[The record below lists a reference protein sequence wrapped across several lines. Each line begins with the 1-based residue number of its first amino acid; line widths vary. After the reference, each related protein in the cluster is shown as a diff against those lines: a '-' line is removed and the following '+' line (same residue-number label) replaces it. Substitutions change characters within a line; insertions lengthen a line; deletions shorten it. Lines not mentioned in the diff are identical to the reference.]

1 MLSIKDISRIARY
14 EVSDLKS
21 KPIGQTVS
29 NNLLRFPK
37 SWTTLYHIY
46 LLSLFYLLQGLRSLF
61 CTVRLHTLSEH
72 HVYESYIHIDIYNL
86 QYIHTDTCIKKERFK
101 FNMLLKFKGV
111 TSSLMHS
118 QSQENIF
125 PREVAE
131 SGILETLMMEAHE
144 QSRHKQLTLFSVA
157 L

>member
-1 MLSIKDISRIARY
+1 
-14 EVSDLKS
+14 
-21 KPIGQTVS
+21 
-29 NNLLRFPK
+29 
-37 SWTTLYHIY
+37 
-46 LLSLFYLLQGLRSLF
+46 
-61 CTVRLHTLSEH
+61 
-72 HVYESYIHIDIYNL
+72 
-86 QYIHTDTCIKKERFK
+86 
-101 FNMLLKFKGV
+101 MLLKFKGV

-157 L
+157 LWSMFK